1 MAASGSGLSY
11 QWQYRKTA
19 SSAWTDSRGINYNK
33 ANFTPDVGSAMNGY
47 QYRCKVSNAYGTV
60 YSNAV
65 TLTVVT
71 QSGWVPASQAP
82 AGATIVARSW
92 SYREST
98 TSTSSSMSGWVANGS
113 HWVNSGSVSLQYS
126 NEFPSGFDKNNSV
139 YKQLN
144 NTPYTAYENESAK
157 REVTNTFAGYVY
169 WHWMYDCGG
178 ANAYNRCI
186 YYRYGNGGSD
196 CANKNWV
203 YKYFGAFMSN
213 TSFNK
218 VDNKYG

>member
-1 MAASGSGLSY
+1 
-11 QWQYRKTA
+11 
-19 SSAWTDSRGINYNK
+19 
-33 ANFTPDVGSAMNGY
+33 
-47 QYRCKVSNAYGTV
+47 
-60 YSNAV
+60 
-65 TLTVVT
+65 
-71 QSGWVPASQAP
+71 
-82 AGATIVARSW
+82 
-92 SYREST
+92 
-98 TSTSSSMSGWVANGS
+98 MSGWVANGS
-113 HWVNSGSVSLQYS
+113 HWVNSGSGSLQYS

-157 REVTNTFAGYVY
+157 REVTNTRAGYVY

-213 TSFNK
+213 TSFGKVENGYGQTGIYQWYKVTDRKSYADTQGSYYFYRLNYYTSAYTDYTKYYDYYRDLQYQPTDPGNGSNISNK
-218 VDNKYG
+218 VEYVQYLL